1 MSIGR
6 KTAAQLDAEIAEV
19 LVGGSSVGFNVYR
32 HLPPDEARGN
42 PLHAW
47 GQLHADKLGSYWT
60 IEVDVPLTGLASLRP
75 VRQTAARLKSIT
87 TARKAGKPLPP
98 LELGIYR
105 DGSAWI
111 VDGNHRLIDARQA
124 GLTSIP
130 ATFTFVGT

>member
-1 MSIGR
+1 MKSR
-6 KTAAQLDAEIAEV
+6 AQLDAEIAEA
-19 LVGGSSVGFNVYR
+19 LAGGGSRGFNRYR
-32 HLPPDEARGN
+32 HLSSDEARGN

-60 IEVDVPLTGLASLRP
+60 IEVDVPLRELAALRP
-75 VRQTAARLKSIT
+75 VLQSQARLRSVT

-98 LELGIYR
+98 LELGVYR

-124 GLTSIP
+124 GLASIP
-130 ATFTFVGT
+130 VTFTFVGT

>member
-1 MSIGR
+1 MKS
-6 KTAAQLDAEIAEV
+6 KSQLDAEIAEA
-19 LVGGSSVGFNVYR
+19 LAGGGSRGFNRYR

-60 IEVDVPLTGLASLRP
+60 IEVNVLLKELAALRP
-75 VRQTAARLKSIT
+75 VLQSKARLRSVT
-87 TARKAGKPLPP
+87 TARKAGKTLPP
-98 LELGIYR
+98 LELGVYR

-124 GLTSIP
+124 GLASIP
-130 ATFTFVGT
+130 VTFTFVGT

>member
-1 MSIGR
+1 MKSR
-6 KTAAQLDAEIAEV
+6 AQLDAEIAEA
-19 LVGGSSVGFNVYR
+19 LAGGGSRGFNRYR
-32 HLPPDEARGN
+32 HLSPDEARGN

-60 IEVDVPLTGLASLRP
+60 IEVDVPLRELAALRP
-75 VRQTAARLKSIT
+75 VLQSQARLRSVT

-98 LELGIYR
+98 LELGVYR

-124 GLTSIP
+124 GLASIP
-130 ATFTFVGT
+130 VTFTFVGT